1 MGDLRVVVG
10 HFGAACVASMSPMDR
25 LLGAGCQHAEV
36 AERSFDRE
44 ILRLALPAF
53 GALLA
58 EPLYVLADTAVVGHL
73 GTSQL
78 GGLAVASAVLLAAY
92 SLCIFLAYGTTA
104 AVARLLGAGD
114 EREAAHLGAQG
125 VWLAAIVGTGLA
137 LIGLIT
143 GHWLVSLFGAN
154 GAVATF
160 ALTYFRISLIGLPFL
175 LVTLAGTG
183 YLRGV
188 QDTRTPLLVAVISSV
203 VNLVLELVLVLGLH
217 RGIGA
222 SAAATVVVQIA
233 AGLAYLRAVFGPAR
247 RLGAPLAPHP
257 PTLRSLAR
265 VGADLMIRTAALR
278 AAFIGATVI
287 ATRLG
292 KVEVA
297 AHQICVEI
305 WNLLA
310 LGLDALAIA
319 AQAMVGR
326 LLGAGRPDDARAASR
341 RLLQVGMVAGVI
353 LAVLIAALAPVLPRV
368 FTDDTPVRD
377 LSAFVLLWVAGQ
389 QPVAAV
395 VFVLDG
401 VLIGA
406 GDQRFLARAMVLAGG
421 AFFAAAL
428 PILPL
433 GLGIGWVWAA
443 ISVLLIARMAALGLR
458 FAGDRWQ
465 VLGACR

>member
-1 MGDLRVVVG
+1 MGD
-10 HFGAACVASMSPMDR
+10 
-25 LLGAGCQHAEV
+25 
-36 AERSFDRE
+36 RSFDRE
-44 ILRLALPAF
+44 IARLAVPAF

-104 AVARLLGAGD
+104 SVARLLGAGD
-114 EREAAHLGAQG
+114 EREAAHLGVQG
-125 VWLAAIVGTGLA
+125 VWLAAIVGAALA
-137 LIGLIT
+137 LVGWIT
-143 GHWLVSLFGAN
+143 GAAMVTMFGAH
-154 GAVATF
+154 GAVAGY
-160 ALTYFRISLIGLPFL
+160 ALTYLRISLIGLPFL
-175 LVTLAGTG
+175 LITLAGTG

-188 QDTRTPLLVAVISSV
+188 QNTRSPLVVAVIASV
-203 VNLVLELVLVLGLH
+203 ANLVLELVLVVGMG

-222 SAAATVVVQIA
+222 SAAATVVVQIC
-233 AGLAYLRAVFGPAR
+233 AGLVYLRAVFRPAQ
-247 RLGAPLAPHP
+247 RLGASLAPDP
-257 PTLRSLAR
+257 STLRTLAR
-265 VGADLMIRTAALR
+265 VGADLMVRTAALR
-278 AAFIGATVI
+278 ASFIGATVI

-319 AQAMVGR
+319 AQAMIGR
-326 LLGAGRPDDARAASR
+326 LLGAGRPQEARAASR
-341 RLLQVGMVAGVI
+341 RLLQVGVAAGVV
-353 LAVLIAALAPVLPRV
+353 LAVVVAALARFLPGV
-368 FTDDTPVRD
+368 FTDDDDVRR
-377 LSAFVLLWVAGQ
+377 LCVFLLLWAAAQ
-389 QPVAAV
+389 QPVAAI

-406 GDQRFLARAMVLAGG
+406 GDQRFLARAMVLAGA
-421 AFFAAAL
+421 AFFAVAL

-443 ISVLLIARMAALGLR
+443 ISVLLVARVAVLGVR

-465 VLGACR
+465 VVGASR